1 MLSCLFFSL
10 IIRII
15 NGKVLRNININGGTW
30 MNVYWMNEWKLYLS
44 SEKSKSA
51 YIKKWKKCKPYIK
64 TNQIRANFFLFF
76 LSPNLLFFSYF
87 SKKFSAN
94 FRSDRSTYV
103 RNIFFHS
110 FYTFGVVNQFLDLK
124 PLPLH
129 FLEQNIFSLQLVE
142 NIEGYR
148 SGWKL

>member
-15 NGKVLRNININGGTW
+15 NGKVLRNININGETW

-64 TNQIRANFFLFF
+64 TDQIRANFFLFF

-110 FYTFGVVNQFLDLK
+110 FYIFEVMTHFAAEESFVNKYLTTLFEYNSWD
-124 PLPLH
+124 
-129 FLEQNIFSLQLVE
+129 QNIVALFSAE
-142 NIEGYR
+142 R
-148 SGWKL
+148 F